1 MHQDRT
7 FLMYFWNLKLELL
20 IKKVLWVIARLFPFI
35 FVRKAYQYLTTPM
48 VYKIRP
54 HETEVLNRAEKETF
68 AFNGFNIQ
76 LYRWGK
82 GTPKVLLVNGWEGHA
97 GNFADLVPLLLAKKF
112 SIIAFDGPSHGASSK
127 GTTSSFEFTDL
138 VTALIKKFE
147 PQHLISHSFGSV
159 AALISTGRH
168 PELKLEKYVGVTVP
182 NKLRERLEEIAN
194 YLGLP
199 YVVVTRLIEKIEANH
214 NVEVDK
220 INVQDYAPK
229 SSFQRALIL
238 HDVNDRVLPVERSK
252 EVASNWPKATFEEV
266 QNTGHYRI
274 LRTPKVLDR
283 IVSFLDS

>member
-1 MHQDRT
+1 M
-7 FLMYFWNLKLELL
+7 
-20 IKKVLWVIARLFPFI
+20 
-35 FVRKAYQYLTTPM
+35 
-48 VYKIRP
+48 
-54 HETEVLNRAEKETF
+54 
-68 AFNGFNIQ
+68 
-76 LYRWGK
+76 
-82 GTPKVLLVNGWEGHA
+82 
-97 GNFADLVPLLLAKKF
+97 PLLLAKKF

-199 YVVVTRLIEKIEANH
+199 YIVVTRLIEKIEANH

-229 SSFQRALIL
+229 SLSNELIL
-238 HDVNDRVLPVERSK
+238 HDVNDRVLPLSDQKKLLQIGQKPLSRKSK
-252 EVASNWPKATFEEV
+252 THDIIVFCEHPK
-266 QNTGHYRI
+266 
-274 LRTPKVLDR
+274 
-283 IVSFLDS
+283 S